1 MKTFSQF
8 VDKKTRKAKK
18 HLEMIEQILVKHGMM
33 VKNHLNEGGDEPFLF
48 LISPQSKV
56 SFGGIRIYQTGESIA
71 YRVQKEETTHPY
83 GRAYRLDIQEMYE
96 DLVSDQVAEEQ
107 AAKEVMQ
114 AITKE
119 LQQFFEKSYEAERE
133 LRTGDYDRDGDPL
146 GRVVTKSTGTDFSNM
161 VMGHN
166 SAKSRF

>member
-1 MKTFSQF
+1 MKTFNQF

-18 HLEMIEQILVKHGMM
+18 HLKMIEQILSKQGLTI
-33 VKNHLNEGGDEPFLF
+33 KNHLDEGEEPFLF
-48 LISPQSKV
+48 VVSPVSKV
-56 SFGGIRIYQTGESIA
+56 SFQGIRIYQTGESIA
-71 YRVQKEETTHPY
+71 YRIQKEEKTHPY
-83 GRAYRLDIQEMYE
+83 GRAYRLDIQEMYD
-96 DLVSDQVAEEQ
+96 DLVSDDINEEQ

-114 AITKE
+114 AIVKE

-146 GRVVTKSTGTDFSNM
+146 GRVMMRSTGTDYSNS

-166 SAKSRF
+166 ASRGRF

>member
-18 HLEMIEQILVKHGMM
+18 HLQMIEKILTKQGMTI
-33 VKNHLNEGGDEPFLF
+33 KNHLDEGDEPFLF
-48 LISPQSKV
+48 LVSPLNKV
-56 SFGGIRIYQTGESIA
+56 SFGGVRIYQTGESVV
-71 YRVQKEETTHPY
+71 YRVQKEEKTHPY

-96 DLVSDQVAEEQ
+96 DLISDQINEEQ

-114 AITKE
+114 AIIKE

-133 LRTGDYDRDGDPL
+133 LRVGDYDRDGDPL
-146 GRVVTKSTGTDFSNM
+146 GRVVARSTGTDYSNM
-161 VMGHN
+161 VMGN
-166 SAKSRF
+166 NANRGGRF